1 MKPLARHSLAPL
13 FFFVPLAEI
22 ALAQVNVTAPVATV
36 TDAVFRS
43 RWVGPQADRPQ
54 LLGMV
59 PTGEGIEP
67 VQDLATKVREGLYLG
82 SLRIRPGLGVGWDY
96 SSRDSQGDATNPSDD
111 QSFFIS
117 PSLGLEYGRLRGP
130 WSISARGGGGYVYY
144 LNPDYSPNGTGS
156 ERNPF
161 DATLSLGVEHA
172 GLRHSA
178 QVSGSASVG
187 NGQNVQSGGDSLQ
200 FQSNV
205 TAAYTYLVNDFVT
218 TGAYAAYDTTIN
230 GFQDSDL
237 ENSQL
242 SNLRGGAYIDWLTT
256 GKTTFGV
263 KAEAGRLTQNISQ
276 QETLVVEQPATSPN
290 TPADPTAVTAEP
302 VTVVRQVETEAA
314 RQFLQVLGTGAHSL
328 TAKVLIVAGLGAS
341 YTLDE
346 NIPDANAQ
354 YTGVRP
360 VYLVGLQYDPSEKTM
375 MRLYTSFEGFDIV
388 PSYGFSM
395 TWRPRETT
403 ALTLSLYQ
411 NQNFSITTVD
421 QFQVNRGF
429 VLGVQQT
436 VFSRLAVGISGGW
449 QQTEGI
455 SLSSE
460 LPDAEAYDYAFVSAS
475 LRYSLNSWSAVQ
487 ATVMSSTGNRAEP
500 TTSLTFPETT
510 ASVGLNLLF

>member
-1 MKPLARHSLAPL
+1 MKPANRQSCVLL
-13 FFFVPLAEI
+13 FFFVGLAE
-22 ALAQVNVTAPVATV
+22 AVMAQVNVTAPVSTV

-67 VQDLATKVREGLYLG
+67 VQDIATKIREGLYLG
-82 SLRIRPGLGVGWDY
+82 SLRIRPGLGLGWDY
-96 SSRDSQGDATNPSDD
+96 SNRNSQGAATNPSDD
-111 QSFFIS
+111 QSFFVA
-117 PSLGLEYGRLRGP
+117 PSLGLEYGRVRGP

-144 LNPDYSPNGTGS
+144 LDPNYSPDGTGS
-156 ERNPF
+156 QRNPF
-161 DATLSLGVEHA
+161 DASLSLGVEHT

-178 QVSGSASVG
+178 QVSGTASVG

-200 FQSNV
+200 FNSNV

-218 TGAYAAYDTTIN
+218 TGTYVAYETLLN
-230 GFQDSDL
+230 GFQDSELD
-237 ENSQL
+237 NSEL

-256 GKTTFGV
+256 GKTTFGI

-276 QETLVVEQPATSPN
+276 QQTFIVEQPE
-290 TPADPTAVTAEP
+290 PTVPGAPPPEP
-302 VTVVRQVETEAA
+302 VTVVRQVDTEAA
-314 RQFLQVLGTGAHSL
+314 RQFLQVLGTGAHNL
-328 TAKVLIVAGLGAS
+328 TAKVLIVGGLGAS
-341 YTLDE
+341 YTADE
-346 NIPDANAQ
+346 NVPDADAQ

-360 VYLVGLQYDPSEKTM
+360 VYLVGLQYDPSEKTT
-375 MRLYTSFEGFDIV
+375 MRAYTSFEGFDVV
-388 PSYGFSM
+388 PSYGLSV

-403 ALTLSLYQ
+403 AFTLSLYQ
-411 NQNFSITTVD
+411 NQNFSITTID

-429 VLGVQQT
+429 VAGVQQT
-436 VFSRLAVGISGGW
+436 IFSRFAVGISGGW

-460 LPDAEAYDYAFVSAS
+460 VPDADAYDYAFASAS
-475 LRYSLNSWSAVQ
+475 LRYSINSWSSVQ

-500 TTSLTFPETT
+500 TTDLSFPETT